1 MPTHSRGP
9 PAPFPIAGQVAGSQ
23 IANASAACSP
33 AGPETD
39 PPFSCRCC
47 RHLTQSQNRGNTMLT
62 KNAVFDSDD
71 PMYQINRLFEASDR
85 AGLVLWQ
92 PRVDN
97 GDAVPQAMVFFQEHC
112 RLAVI
117 FVTSICAID
126 GRNWTSMDSAGGV
139 PMKNPIDQA
148 WRAAEA
154 VRNTIKKALG
164 IGAYVIPVVVF
175 VNMPENDDIKASLG
189 RSQVKLV
196 WQIEDLVERCA
207 ALPEEHQLQPQLNAD
222 FIEEETLALGWAP
235 AKASPA
241 APAAAAERPADLSD
255 LGLLGRAVV
264 MHNVQSVVINIFLPG
279 DASSPPSEA

>member
-1 MPTHSRGP
+1 
-9 PAPFPIAGQVAGSQ
+9 
-23 IANASAACSP
+23 
-33 AGPETD
+33 
-39 PPFSCRCC
+39 
-47 RHLTQSQNRGNTMLT
+47 MLT

-71 PMYQINRLFEASDR
+71 PMYQINKLFEASDR
-85 AGLVLWQ
+85 AGQVLWQ

-117 FVTSICAID
+117 FVTAICAID
-126 GRNWTSMDSAGGV
+126 GKNWTAMDSAGGV

-207 ALPEEHQLQPQLNAD
+207 ALPEEHQMQPQLNAD
-222 FIEEETLALGWAP
+222 YIEEEMLALDGAP
-235 AKASPA
+235 EASPTA
-241 APAAAAERPADLSD
+241 KAAAAKTPTDLSGLD
-255 LGLLGRAVV
+255 LANRLVFFQHADTV
-264 MHNVQSVVINIFLPG
+264 HITINLPPG
-279 DASSPPSEA
+279 YAGS

>member
-1 MPTHSRGP
+1 MQQRPRGP
-9 PAPFPIAGQVAGSQ
+9 PAPFPIAGQVAGSH
-23 IANASAACSP
+23 IAIPSAACSP
-33 AGPETD
+33 AGPDTD
-39 PPFSCRCC
+39 PPFSCQRW
-47 RHLTQSQNRGNTMLT
+47 RRSTQFQHRGNTMLV
-62 KNAVFDSDD
+62 KNANFDRDD
-71 PMYQINRLFEASDR
+71 PLHEINKLFAESDR
-85 AGLVLWQ
+85 AGQVLWH

-97 GDAVPQAMVFFQEHC
+97 GNAVPQAMIFFQEHC

-126 GRNWTSMDSAGGV
+126 GKNWTSMDSAGGV

-164 IGAYVIPVVVF
+164 IGAYVIPVAVF

-189 RSQVKLV
+189 RSPVKLV

-222 FIEEETLALGWAP
+222 YIEEEMLALDGAP
-235 AKASPA
+235 EASPTA
-241 APAAAAERPADLSD
+241 KGASAKTPTDLSD
-255 LGLLGRAVV
+255 LDLANRFVFFQHADTV
-264 MHNVQSVVINIFLPG
+264 NINIILPPG
-279 DASSPPSEA
+279 DGHS

>member
-175 VNMPENDDIKASLG
+175 VNMPENVDITGSLG

-196 WQIEDLVERCA
+196 WEIQDLVERFF

-222 FIEEETLALGWAP
+222 YIEEEMLALDGAP
-235 AKASPA
+235 EASPTA
-241 APAAAAERPADLSD
+241 KAAAAKTPTDLSGLD
-255 LGLLGRAVV
+255 LANRTVFFQYADTV
-264 MHNVQSVVINIFLPG
+264 HITINLPPG
-279 DASSPPSEA
+279 YAGS